1 MRGKWVPHPP
11 AGQKGQPSFEVLTSE
26 AGVLMSPRGS
36 TTSKPPKEGGWR
48 GMLSHTE
55 SQSHTVTQ
63 PSPRGTHRDTHSRG
77 RLTSLAHTTRH
88 ARNPPGSGTGAH
100 DPTAGPAGAPGDSV
114 AGLRAGTRIRDS
126 GLRPEAHMGRA
137 EPHTATPTATC
148 THPAPSHSHDQAPR
162 ATRNIAQPTP
172 VSLPTVVHAHS
183 HPDAARDHTAPT
195 QDTPRSHRHTT
206 SVTHWSRAPSRE
218 GDLPTFHAPSLRP
231 TRLAGPVTSPLRL
244 SLPRG
249 LKGAGP
255 NPSLTV
261 GTYEYADFQA
271 HSRPSSAQNLRP
283 YGSGGP
289 LRDRPHMRRM
299 TKL

>member
-63 PSPRGTHRDTHSRG
+63 PSPRGTHSDTHSRG

-114 AGLRAGTRIRDS
+114 AGLRAGTRIRDN
-126 GLRPEAHMGRA
+126 GVRP

-162 ATRNIAQPTP
+162 TTRNIAQPTP
-172 VSLPTVVHAHS
+172 VSLPTVLHAHS
-183 HPDAARDHTAPT
+183 HPDGHTQPAT
-195 QDTPRSHRHTT
+195 
-206 SVTHWSRAPSRE
+206 
-218 GDLPTFHAPSLRP
+218 
-231 TRLAGPVTSPLRL
+231 TRLPHKTRPGVTGTRPQLRTGHALPAAKVTSPHSTRCPIHGPVTSPLRL
-244 SLPRG
+244 SLP
-249 LKGAGP
+249 
-255 NPSLTV
+255 
-261 GTYEYADFQA
+261 
-271 HSRPSSAQNLRP
+271 
-283 YGSGGP
+283 GG
-289 LRDRPHMRRM
+289 
-299 TKL
+299 